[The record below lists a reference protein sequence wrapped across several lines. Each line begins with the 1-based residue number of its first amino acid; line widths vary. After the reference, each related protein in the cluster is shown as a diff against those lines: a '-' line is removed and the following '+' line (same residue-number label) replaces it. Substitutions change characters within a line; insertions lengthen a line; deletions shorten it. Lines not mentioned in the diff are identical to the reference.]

1 MPYKI
6 VFISPYKK
14 MADLFSEV
22 CQEFNKNIIVK
33 IGDLESGAKKAIALE
48 EQGIDV
54 IISRGG
60 TAIAIK
66 KKVFN
71 LPVVEIQISGFD
83 LIRALYKIREKTKK
97 AAIVGFYPFTYGVE
111 GLGSII
117 DMELKVITLKESWY
131 KQPYYIKKKLEAMKR
146 QNYEW
151 VVGDN
156 ISVEIAEQLG
166 INAVLVESGK
176 EALMQSILEA
186 ERVAEIRRNELE
198 KTKRIKSIIDFAYEG
213 IINVDQN
220 GIIDTFN
227 PQAEKIFKKEP
238 YKVIGKN
245 INKIFPEFNFSKI
258 IKTGQRIEGKF
269 WIVGD
274 IKIVA
279 NIIPIK
285 INNEVIRFVI
295 TFQKVSQIQRIEQKI
310 RKKIYLKGNVAE
322 NKFEDIIGQS
332 KIISNLKEE
341 AKSYAQVDSPVL
353 LYGETGTGKEL
364 FAQSLHNYSARKNKP
379 FVAFNCAALPENII
393 ESELFGY
400 VEGAF
405 TGAKRGGKMG
415 FFEQAH
421 EGTIFLDEI
430 GEISQDI
437 QARLLRVLQECKIRR
452 LGDDRVIPVDVRI
465 ITSTNKNLNKLVK
478 ENKFRRDLYYRINV
492 LNLKLPNLKERRE
505 DIPLLTK
512 FFIKK
517 YQYKFKKEIGGISE
531 ESMDI
536 LKSYNWPGNIRQLE
550 NIIER
555 LIVRTRDH
563 YIMPDLVKEVMEFFD
578 DDKIMYVNNSNLE
591 SESNRGENDLNIP
604 LIGNLEDIE
613 RVIIKKIIKNE
624 KGNKTAVA
632 KKLGIG
638 RTTLWRKMRKK
649 RLNKQTN

>member
-117 DMELKVITLKESWY
+117 DMELKAITLKESWY

-198 KTKRIKSIIDFAYEG
+198 KTKRIRSIIDFAYEG

-269 WIVGD
+269 WTVGD

-379 FVAFNCAALPENII
+379 FVAFNCAALPENIL

-517 YQYKFKKEIGGISE
+517 YQYKFKKEIEGISE

-649 RLNKQTN
+649 D

>member
-238 YKVIGKN
+238 CKVIGKN

-258 IKTGQRIEGKF
+258 VKTGQRIEGKF
-269 WIVGD
+269 WTVGD

-649 RLNKQTN
+649 D

>member
-33 IGDLESGAKKAIALE
+33 IGDLESGAKQAIALE

-269 WIVGD
+269 WTVGD

-379 FVAFNCAALPENII
+379 FVAFNCAALPENIL

-649 RLNKQTN
+649 D

>member
-1 MPYKI
+1 MSYVI

-22 CQEFNKNIIVK
+22 CKEFNKNVIVK
-33 IGDLESGAKKAIALE
+33 IGDLESGAKQAIALE
-48 EQGIDV
+48 EQGADV
-54 IISRGG
+54 VISRGG

-97 AAIVGFYPFTYGVE
+97 AAIVGFCPFTYGVE

-117 DMELKVITLKESWY
+117 DMELKALTLKESWY
-131 KQPYYIKKKLEAMKR
+131 KQPYYIKKKLEEIKR

-151 VVGDN
+151 IVGDN

-166 INAVLVESGK
+166 MNAVLVESGK

-186 ERVAEIRRNELE
+186 ERVAEVRRNELE
-198 KTKRIKSIIDFAYEG
+198 KSKRIKSIIDFAYEG

-227 PQAEKIFKKEP
+227 PQAAKIFKKEP
-238 YKVIGKN
+238 YKIIGKN

-258 IKTGQRIEGKF
+258 TKSGKRLEGKF
-269 WIVGD
+269 WTVGD
-274 IKIVA
+274 VKIVA

-295 TFQKVSQIQRIEQKI
+295 TFQKISQIQRIEQKI

-322 NKFEDIIGQS
+322 NKFEDIVSQS

-341 AKSYAQVDSPVL
+341 AKNYAQVDSPVL

-364 FAQSLHNYSARKNKP
+364 FAQAIHNYSVRKNKP
-379 FVAFNCAALPENII
+379 FVAFNCAALPENIL

-478 ENKFRRDLYYRINV
+478 ENKFRRDLYYRIDV
-492 LNLKLPNLKERRE
+492 LNLKLPNLKERKE

-517 YQYKFKKEIGGISE
+517 CQYKFKKEIEGISE

-555 LIVRTRDH
+555 LIVRSRDH
-563 YIMPDLVKEVMEFFD
+563 YIMPGLVKEVMEFID
-578 DDKIMYVNNSNLE
+578 YDKIMYINSTSLE
-591 SESNRGENDLNIP
+591 NETNHGESDLHIP
-604 LIGNLEDIE
+604 LTGNLEDIE
-613 RVIIKKIIKNE
+613 RIIIKKMIKNE
-624 KGNKTAVA
+624 KGNKRAVA

-638 RTTLWRKMRKK
+638 RTTLWRKMRK
-649 RLNKQTN
+649 ND

>member
-33 IGDLESGAKKAIALE
+33 IGDLESGAKQAIALE

-258 IKTGQRIEGKF
+258 VKTGQRIEGKF
-269 WIVGD
+269 WTVGD

-379 FVAFNCAALPENII
+379 FVAFNCAALPENIL

-649 RLNKQTN
+649 D

>member
-33 IGDLESGAKKAIALE
+33 IGDLESGAKQAIALE

-117 DMELKVITLKESWY
+117 DMELKAITLKESWY

-269 WIVGD
+269 WTVGD

-332 KIISNLKEE
+332 KIVSNLKEE

-379 FVAFNCAALPENII
+379 FVAFNCAALPENIL

-649 RLNKQTN
+649 D